1 MYKKIKNPK
10 TGLDIN
16 INSTNGK
23 NILKNFIE
31 QNKKNPELEDLILAE
46 LYDKISEY
54 SCPIGLEL
62 MIEPVVIDSGHT
74 FDKNNI
80 LKYIKENNTNPIIN
94 KNFSNKN
101 LVKNKLINS
110 SINSFVTNFKKRYTN
125 QQGLRWDNIRELI
138 KKYENAKKLKQLE
151 QTPDSYNNQNT
162 TTTIQNKNLQQSN
175 QFLAPDS
182 YNNQNTTTTIQN
194 KNLQQSNQFL
204 APTIPDPIKKKKKK
218 KNPFFIINQPYN
230 TQSNWNKNKI
240 LSNPYSIH
248 YCKKKKKN

>member
-101 LVKNKLINS
+101 LVKNKLIN
-110 SINSFVTNFKKRYTN
+110 
-125 QQGLRWDNIRELI
+125 
-138 KKYENAKKLKQLE
+138 
-151 QTPDSYNNQNT
+151 
-162 TTTIQNKNLQQSN
+162 
-175 QFLAPDS
+175 
-182 YNNQNTTTTIQN
+182 
-194 KNLQQSNQFL
+194 
-204 APTIPDPIKKKKKK
+204 
-218 KNPFFIINQPYN
+218 II
-230 TQSNWNKNKI
+230 I
-240 LSNPYSIH
+240 
-248 YCKKKKKN
+248 